1 MSTEQSYK
9 KTSGIFTQ
17 FLNTGISLLKVLL
30 RSKFSSNLPSAESET
45 CIILGNGPSLKTSFE
60 KHSDFIAKH
69 SLMCVNNFA
78 TTNEFEKLKPSFYA
92 MLDPC
97 YWIDEP
103 NEMAIK
109 CLSSLQEKT
118 TWKIKMLLPNQAKKS
133 TAFNN
138 LSKQNKNI
146 EIVYYNYTVFKG
158 FESVAHAFYRK
169 NLAMPQSQNILVA
182 CLFLGINMGF
192 KQLYLLGADHTWH
205 ENILVNDNSQL
216 CLKDSHFYD
225 NAQQLNY
232 RLFYKDEHQKD
243 TFTMSE
249 ILFTFS
255 KIFSGYEAIKK
266 YSETKN
272 CKIFNASEVT
282 FIDAFERKK
291 L

>member
-1 MSTEQSYK
+1 MSTEKTYK
-9 KTSGIFTQ
+9 KASGFFSQ
-17 FLNTGISLLKVLL
+17 FFHTGASILKVLL
-30 RSKFSSNLPSAESET
+30 RSKFSSNLPNAESET
-45 CIILGNGPSLKTSFE
+45 CIILGNGPSLKTSLE
-60 KHSDFIAKH
+60 KHPDFIAK
-69 SLMCVNNFA
+69 SCLMCVNNFA
-78 TTNEFEKLKPSFYA
+78 TTAEFETLKPSYYS

-103 NEMAIK
+103 NEMAKK
-109 CLSSLQEKT
+109 CLLNLQQKT
-118 TWKIKMLLPNQAKKS
+118 SWKIKLLLPNEAKQSK
-133 TAFNN
+133 AFSD
-138 LSKQNKNI
+138 LCKQNKNI

-158 FESVAHAFYRK
+158 FENISHFFFRK

-205 ENILVNDNSQL
+205 ENLFVNEKSQL

-225 NAQQLNY
+225 NPQQINY